1 MTLHTLRVKLFK
13 VTSRGAFERRA
24 KVFLL
29 DRANMPYQIELDV
42 SLVKMFA
49 LLIFKNLWK
58 HKISIN
64 ERSINLF
71 FYFFEMNKTP

>member
-1 MTLHTLRVKLFK
+1 
-13 VTSRGAFERRA
+13 
-24 KVFLL
+24 
-29 DRANMPYQIELDV
+29 MPYQIELDV

-64 ERSINLF
+64 KRSIILL
-71 FYFFEMNKTP
+71 FYFFEMNIPKSSKSAQKVLKIFDLI